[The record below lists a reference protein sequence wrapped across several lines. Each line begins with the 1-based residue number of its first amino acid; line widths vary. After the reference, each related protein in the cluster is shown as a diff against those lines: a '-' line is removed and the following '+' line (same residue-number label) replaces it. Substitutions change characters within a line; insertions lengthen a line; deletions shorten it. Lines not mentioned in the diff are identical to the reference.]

1 MKARYVI
8 LRQIQLPEPA
18 KPWYRTKAIR
28 VDSGSIAEV
37 EPVKIEYDEIT
48 RQKAA
53 EISGMK
59 DIAAVAPAI
68 PVKLISPVDQEPD
81 DSSAA
86 VQDSWGIEAVGAG
99 RSPFDGSGI
108 VVAVLDNGIDP
119 DHPSFRGVDLIRKNF
134 TLEGDND
141 IVGHGTHCAGTVFG
155 RNESGIRIGVAPGIK
170 TALIGKVLGKGGGS
184 SDIVTEG
191 IQWAVQN
198 GANIISMSL
207 GIDFPGYVDQ
217 LTGRGIPAD
226 LATSMALEGYRSN
239 ILLFERLA
247 SMIRALGD
255 FRRPCLLIAAAGN
268 ESRRNVDPAY
278 VISVCPPAV
287 AEGMISVAALNKSP
301 DGYSVASFSNTGAR
315 VSAPG
320 VGILS
325 AKAGGGLELM
335 SGTSMATPHVA
346 GVAALW
352 AQKLENEKALKVT
365 ILTDKLMGSA
375 TYEGMKAGYLSG
387 DIGSG
392 IIRAPLE

>member
-1 MKARYVI
+1 MKVRYII
-8 LRQIQLPEPA
+8 LHQIPEPV
-18 KPWYRTKAIR
+18 KTLYRSKTIR
-28 VDSGSIAEV
+28 IDSGTITDV
-37 EPVKIEYDEIT
+37 ESVKIEYDDIT
-48 RQKAA
+48 RPKAA

-68 PVKLISPVDQEPD
+68 PVKLISPVDQDPD

-86 VQDSWGIEAVGAG
+86 AQDSWGIEAVGAG
-99 RSPFDGSGI
+99 MSPFDGSGI
-108 VVAVLDNGIDP
+108 VVAVLDTGIDP
-119 DHPSFRGVDLIRKNF
+119 DHPSFNGVDLIRKNF
-134 TLEGDND
+134 TSENDND

-170 TALIGKVLGKGGGS
+170 TALIGKILGKGGGS

-198 GANIISMSL
+198 GAHIISMSL

-217 LTGRGIPAD
+217 LTGRGMPAD

-239 ILLFERLA
+239 ILLFERLV

-255 FRRPCLLIAAAGN
+255 FRQPCLLVAAAGN

-287 AEGMISVAALNKSP
+287 AEGMISVAALNNTS
-301 DGYSVASFSNTGAR
+301 DGYAVAHFSNTGAR

-320 VGILS
+320 VGIVS
-325 AKAGGGLELM
+325 ARAGGGLTSM

-352 AQKLENEKALKVT
+352 TQKLKNENMLKGT
-365 ILTDKLMGSA
+365 ILMDKLMGSA
-375 TYEGMKAGYLSG
+375 SYEGMKAGYLPA

-392 IIRAPLE
+392 IIRAPRG

>member
-1 MKARYVI
+1 MKVRHII
-8 LRQIQLPEPA
+8 LRQIHIPEPA
-18 KPWYRTKAIR
+18 KSRYRGKTMR
-28 VDSGSIAEV
+28 TDSGTLIDV
-37 EPVKIEYDEIT
+37 ESVKIEYDDIS
-48 RQKAA
+48 RPKAV

-68 PVKLISPVDQEPD
+68 PVKLISPVDQDPD
-81 DSSAA
+81 DSSASA
-86 VQDSWGIEAVGAG
+86 QDSWGIEAVGAG
-99 RSPFDGSGI
+99 ISPFDGSGI
-108 VVAVLDNGIDP
+108 VVAVLDTGIDP
-119 DHPSFRGVDLIRKNF
+119 DHPSFSGVDLIRKNF
-134 TLEGDND
+134 TVESDND

-170 TALIGKVLGKGGGS
+170 SALVGKILGKGGGS

-191 IQWAVQN
+191 ILWAFQN
-198 GANIISMSL
+198 GAHIISMSL

-217 LTGRGIPAD
+217 LTGSGIPAD

-255 FRRPCLLIAAAGN
+255 FRQPCLLVAAAGN

-287 AEGMISVAALNKSP
+287 AEGMISVAALNKAS
-301 DGYSVASFSNTGAR
+301 DGYSVAHFSNTGAR

-325 AKAGGGLELM
+325 AKAGGGLALM

-352 AQKLENEKALKVT
+352 AQKLKNENMLRGT

-375 TYEGMKAGYLSG
+375 GYEGMKAGYLPA

-392 IIRAPLE
+392 IIRAPLG